1 MPEKQEKL
9 RKPDGTFQKGVSGN
23 PAGRPKGKTLKEF
36 AREML
41 MSMSDEEKLAY
52 LKQLPPEIV
61 WRMSEGNPHTT
72 TDVTTNGK
80 DLPTPILPIGYVR
93 SDNGNTEDLSA
104 EQANTSTPG
113 GNVVKQDSIDALIP
127 DSESTS
133 G

>member
-1 MPEKQEKL
+1 MEGT
-9 RKPDGTFQKGVSGN
+9 KPLKEEIKRDAKGRIVAGSASLH

-72 TDVTTNGK
+72 TDVTSDGEKLPSGVLSIQYVLPHENPTNGEA
-80 DLPTPILPIGYVR
+80 TPRVDG
-93 SDNGNTEDLSA
+93 A
-104 EQANTSTPG
+104 
-113 GNVVKQDSIDALIP
+113 
-127 DSESTS
+127 
-133 G
+133 

>member
-1 MPEKQEKL
+1 MPEKQEKM
-9 RKPDGTFQKGVSGN
+9 RKSDGTFQKGVSGN

-41 MSMSDEEKLAY
+41 MSMSDEEKLEY
-52 LKQLPPEIV
+52 LKHLPPEIV

-72 TDVTTNGK
+72 TDITTDGQP
-80 DLPTPILPIGYVR
+80 LPTPILPIGYVR

-104 EQANTSTPG
+104 HEANTSTPG
-113 GNVVKQDSIDALIP
+113 GDVVKQDSVDALIP